1 VDKATEIV
9 SAQLAPKF
17 SIRGRKGESP
27 LFRTADR
34 ASPLA
39 YLASN
44 ARLSEALKPL
54 HRLEAEARKAN
65 GDAAKAYAVEAEA
78 FKLRKEAA
86 QKKGR
91 AAMKDSDANLSSILS
106 IDEPVGA
113 SRFSSNSSGRLTT
126 FSPCRAMES
135 RVALCGFARA
145 RRYEASGRKAPSRQA
160 AGCSTG

>member
-1 VDKATEIV
+1 METV
-9 SAQLAPKF
+9 SAQVASKL
-17 SIRGRKGESP
+17 SIRRTKGEAHFFAPVDRSSP
-27 LFRTADR
+27 E
-34 ASPLA
+34 A
-39 YLASN
+39 YRASN

-65 GDAAKAYAVEAEA
+65 GDAAKAYEVEAEA
-78 FKLRKEAA
+78 FKLRREAA

-91 AAMKDSDANLSSILS
+91 ATMKDSDANLSSILS

-135 RVALCGFARA
+135 WVALCGFARA